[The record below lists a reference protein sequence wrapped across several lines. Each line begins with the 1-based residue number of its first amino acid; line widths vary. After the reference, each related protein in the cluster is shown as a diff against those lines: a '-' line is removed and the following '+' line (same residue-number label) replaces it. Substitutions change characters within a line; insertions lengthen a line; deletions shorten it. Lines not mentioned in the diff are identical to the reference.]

1 MNFKIAVSAFIFT
14 VAALVFLLLAGS
26 AEARPQHHKR
36 LHHRVHVVKA
46 KAVQP
51 QAVQYCNEAEQDC
64 RASTVSSGR
73 SQAASVKGAKSPKG
87 VKASSYQSFSGA
99 SFGLEAK
106 ARSYLGTNP
115 TGWRSLWCAHFMA
128 MIAPATAA
136 HVRNPNMAKS
146 WLSLPRTTAH
156 VGAIAITSRSG
167 GGHIGVVTGFDE
179 HGNPTIISGN
189 HNRVVGEGV
198 YPRSRVIAYVEP
210 LS

>member
-1 MNFKIAVSAFIFT
+1 MSFKTAVSAFIFT
-14 VAALVFLLLAGS
+14 VAALAFFMLAGS
-26 AEARPQHHKR
+26 AEARPHHKR
-36 LHHRVHVVKA
+36 LHPRVHVVKA

-51 QAVQYCNEAEQDC
+51 QAVQYCNELEQDC
-64 RASTVSSGR
+64 RFFRAARVSTGSSQPSRPARG
-73 SQAASVKGAKSPKG
+73 
-87 VKASSYQSFSGA
+87 KAITYSGA

-179 HGNPTIISGN
+179 HGNPSIISGN